1 MDAKMKGRIYYN
13 RKHQINGTR
22 NFMVRFSRFD
32 LQTFQMELLMD
43 RETIFDGWYV
53 PDRISRGWE
62 MIDREG
68 FTVEWH
74 RPDINEVV
82 IGEYEYMGL
91 LPFTVSE
98 RIKKIPVKENELDEE
113 F

>member
-1 MDAKMKGRIYYN
+1 
-13 RKHQINGTR
+13 
-22 NFMVRFSRFD
+22 MVRFSRFD